1 MTAPQ
6 LAMKDLRRVVIAAA
20 VGNVIEWYDF
30 YIFGSLAALL
40 SVKFFAAG
48 ASGSALIKTVGTF
61 TAGFLIRPF
70 GAFVFGRVGDI
81 VGRKYT
87 FLITL
92 SGMGLSTAL
101 IGLVPSYAKIG
112 VAAGILLLLLRL
124 IQGLCLGGEYGGA
137 ITYVAEH
144 APDDKRGYYTGWL
157 QTSPTLGIVVSLVVI
172 IVTRE
177 LLGTEAFNAWGWR
190 IPFLLSLLM
199 VAIAIYIRLQLQE
212 TPIFQAIKAKGQ
224 TSSNPW
230 REAFWSQNIRYVL
243 IASVVVIGEGVVW
256 YSGQFWALYFIQQV
270 QKPDVLH
277 PAIITG
283 AALLLATPSLIF
295 FGWLSD
301 RIGRKPIILGGFFL
315 AAVTYYPLYTALG
328 NAANPA
334 SINYP
339 LSILIVAIMV
349 SYVGMVYGP
358 IGAFLAEYFPA
369 RIRYS
374 SVSVPYHI
382 GNGWGGGLVP
392 VITTAA
398 YVTAQNAGLSMSQSL
413 GHALVYPITVPAV
426 AFLLGL
432 FLMPETR
439 KISISQP
446 SRSTARGPRS
456 PPAPPEEWRP
466 TDGGAAGARSARAAG
481 GRHRDTP
488 RAAARP
494 ANGAAPGARA
504 RRGARR
510 RPDTWRRALGPAPRR
525 PDHLAA
531 GARIPSSWSR
541 SRRRSSRWYPRRR
554 PRTRRSGDVP
564 PRAPAAPSPR
574 APSARRSTP
583 DRAGRRLRSPPRPA
597 RARSPRSRRQRRRA
611 ARTPVTSPRDGG
623 ARPARVHAAA
633 AACPVRSASGPARAT
648 P

>member
-6 LAMKDLRRVVIAAA
+6 LATKDLRRVVIAVA

-70 GAFVFGRVGDI
+70 GAFERADQEPGDI

-92 SGMGLSTAL
+92 SGMGLATAF
-101 IGLVPSYAKIG
+101 IGVVPSYASIG
-112 VAAGILLLLLRL
+112 ATAGIILLLLRL

-144 APDDKRGYYTGWL
+144 APDEKRGYYTGWL
-157 QTSPTLGIVVSLVVI
+157 QTSPTLGLVVSLVVI

-177 LLGTEAFNAWGWR
+177 VLGTDAFNAWGWR

-199 VAIAIYIRLQLQE
+199 VAIAIYIRLQLAE

-224 TSSNPW
+224 TAANPW
-230 REAFWSQNIRYVL
+230 REAFLSQNIKYVL
-243 IASVVVIGEGVVW
+243 IASTVVIGEGVVW
-256 YSGQFWALYFIQQV
+256 YSGQFWALYFLQQV
-270 QKPDVLH
+270 RKPDTLS

-283 AALLLATPSLIF
+283 VALLIATPSLIF

-301 RIGRKPIILGGFFL
+301 RIGRKPIILAGFAL
-315 AAVTYYPLYTALG
+315 AALTYYPLYTALG
-328 NAANPA
+328 HTADPANT
-334 SINYP
+334 NWV
-339 LSILIVAIMV
+339 LSILIVAVMV

-369 RIRYS
+369 RIRYT

-398 YVTAQNAGLSMSQSL
+398 YLKAGI
-413 GHALVYPITVPAV
+413 GAALIYPIAVPSI
-426 AFLLGL
+426 AFILSL

-439 KISISQP
+439 KIKIWE
-446 SRSTARGPRS
+446 
-456 PPAPPEEWRP
+456 PAEVR
-466 TDGGAAGARSARAAG
+466 AGARG
-481 GRHRDTP
+481 
-488 RAAARP
+488 
-494 ANGAAPGARA
+494 
-504 RRGARR
+504 
-510 RPDTWRRALGPAPRR
+510 
-525 PDHLAA
+525 
-531 GARIPSSWSR
+531 
-541 SRRRSSRWYPRRR
+541 
-554 PRTRRSGDVP
+554 
-564 PRAPAAPSPR
+564 
-574 APSARRSTP
+574 
-583 DRAGRRLRSPPRPA
+583 
-597 RARSPRSRRQRRRA
+597 
-611 ARTPVTSPRDGG
+611 
-623 ARPARVHAAA
+623 
-633 AACPVRSASGPARAT
+633 
-648 P
+648 

>member
-1 MTAPQ
+1 MTAPN
-6 LAMKDLRRVVIAAA
+6 LSTKELRRVVIAAA

-40 SVKFFAAG
+40 ATKFFAEGTSG
-48 ASGSALIKTVGTF
+48 AALIKTVGTF

-70 GAFVFGRVGDI
+70 GAFVFGRVGDL

-112 VAAGILLLLLRL
+112 ALAGIILLLLRL

-144 APDDKRGYYTGWL
+144 APDEKRGYYTGWL
-157 QTSPTLGIVVSLVVI
+157 QTSPTLGIVVSLAVI

-212 TPIFQAIKAKGQ
+212 TPIFQAIKARGQ
-224 TSSNPW
+224 TSTSPW
-230 REAFWSQNIRYVL
+230 REAFWSQNVKYVL

-256 YSGQFWALYFIQQV
+256 YSSQFWALYFLQQV
-270 QKPDVLH
+270 RKPDVLS
-277 PAIITG
+277 PAVITG
-283 AALLLATPSLIF
+283 IALLLATPTLIL

-301 RIGRKPIILGGFFL
+301 RIGRKPIILGGFAL
-315 AAVTYYPLYTALG
+315 AALTYYPLYSALG
-328 NAANPA
+328 RAADPA
-334 SINYP
+334 NTNYP
-339 LSILIVAIMV
+339 LAVLIVAIMV
-349 SYVGMVYGP
+349 AYVGMVYGP

-369 RIRYS
+369 RIRYT

-398 YVTAQNAGLSMSQSL
+398 YVSTHSL
-413 GHALVYPITVPAV
+413 GSALMYPIIVPAV
-426 AFLLGL
+426 AFLLSL

-439 KISISQP
+439 KISIWK
-446 SRSTARGPRS
+446 
-456 PPAPPEEWRP
+456 PEQ
-466 TDGGAAGARSARAAG
+466 AGAR
-481 GRHRDTP
+481 
-488 RAAARP
+488 
-494 ANGAAPGARA
+494 
-504 RRGARR
+504 
-510 RPDTWRRALGPAPRR
+510 
-525 PDHLAA
+525 
-531 GARIPSSWSR
+531 
-541 SRRRSSRWYPRRR
+541 
-554 PRTRRSGDVP
+554 V
-564 PRAPAAPSPR
+564 
-574 APSARRSTP
+574 
-583 DRAGRRLRSPPRPA
+583 
-597 RARSPRSRRQRRRA
+597 
-611 ARTPVTSPRDGG
+611 
-623 ARPARVHAAA
+623 
-633 AACPVRSASGPARAT
+633 
-648 P
+648 

>member
-1 MTAPQ
+1 MTAPS
-6 LAMKDLRRVVIAAA
+6 LSTKELRRVVIAAA

-30 YIFGSLAALL
+30 YIFGSLASILL
-40 SVKFFAAG
+40 VQFFSKTDPVAAFLSTVAIFSV
-48 ASGSALIKTVGTF
+48 
-61 TAGFLIRPF
+61 GFLIRPL
-70 GAFVFGRVGDI
+70 GAFVFGRIGDL

-101 IGLVPSYAKIG
+101 IGVVPSYARIG
-112 VAAGILLLLLRL
+112 LTAAILLFILRL

-144 APDDKRGYYTGWL
+144 VPDAKRGYYTGWL
-157 QTSPTLGIVVSLVVI
+157 QTSPTLGIVVSLAVI
-172 IVTRE
+172 IGTRE
-177 LLGTEAFNAWGWR
+177 IVGTEAWAAWGWR

-199 VAIAIYIRLQLQE
+199 VAIAIYIRLRLQE
-212 TPIFQAIKAKGQ
+212 TPIFQAIKARGQ
-224 TSSNPW
+224 TATNPW
-230 REAFWSQNIRYVL
+230 REAFLSQNFKYVL

-277 PAIITG
+277 PALITG

-301 RIGRKPIILGGFFL
+301 RIGRKPIILAGFFL
-315 AAVTYYPLYTALG
+315 AALTYYPLYNALG

-334 SINYP
+334 NINYP
-339 LSILIVAIMV
+339 LAILIVAIMV

-398 YVTAQNAGLSMSQSL
+398 YVASQAAGASMSQSL

-426 AFLLGL
+426 AFLLSL

-439 KISISQP
+439 KISIWQP
-446 SRSTARGPRS
+446 AEVR
-456 PPAPPEEWRP
+456 
-466 TDGGAAGARSARAAG
+466 AGARG
-481 GRHRDTP
+481 
-488 RAAARP
+488 
-494 ANGAAPGARA
+494 
-504 RRGARR
+504 
-510 RPDTWRRALGPAPRR
+510 
-525 PDHLAA
+525 
-531 GARIPSSWSR
+531 
-541 SRRRSSRWYPRRR
+541 
-554 PRTRRSGDVP
+554 
-564 PRAPAAPSPR
+564 
-574 APSARRSTP
+574 
-583 DRAGRRLRSPPRPA
+583 
-597 RARSPRSRRQRRRA
+597 
-611 ARTPVTSPRDGG
+611 
-623 ARPARVHAAA
+623 
-633 AACPVRSASGPARAT
+633 
-648 P
+648 

>member
-6 LAMKDLRRVVIAAA
+6 LSFKALRRVVIAAA

-30 YIFGSLAALL
+30 YIFGSLAAIL
-40 SVKFFAAG
+40 SVQFFAQGTSG
-48 ASGSALIKTVGTF
+48 AALIKTVGTF

-70 GAFVFGRVGDI
+70 GAFLFGRIGDL

-112 VAAGILLLLLRL
+112 ALAGVLLLLLRL

-137 ITYVAEH
+137 ITYVAEY

-157 QTSPTLGIVVSLVVI
+157 QTSPTLGIVVSLAVI

-177 LLGTEAFNAWGWR
+177 LLGTTAWAAWGWR
-190 IPFLLSLLM
+190 IPFLLSLVM

-224 TSSNPW
+224 TATNPW
-230 REAFWSQNIRYVL
+230 REAFLSENIKYVV
-243 IASVVVIGEGVVW
+243 IASIVVIGEGVVW
-256 YSGQFWALYFIQQV
+256 YSGQFWAYYFLQQV
-270 QKPDVLH
+270 MKPDVLR
-277 PAIITG
+277 PAVITG
-283 AALLLATPSLIF
+283 IALLLATPSLIF

-301 RIGRKPIILGGFFL
+301 RIGRKPIILAGFFL

-334 SINYP
+334 NINYP
-339 LSILIVAIMV
+339 VAVIIVAIMV

-369 RIRYS
+369 RIRYT

-398 YVTAQNAGLSMSQSL
+398 YVATHSL
-413 GHALVYPITVPAV
+413 GNALVYPIIVPAV
-426 AFLLGL
+426 AFLLSL

-439 KISISQP
+439 KISIWQP
-446 SRSTARGPRS
+446 AEVR
-456 PPAPPEEWRP
+456 
-466 TDGGAAGARSARAAG
+466 AGARG
-481 GRHRDTP
+481 
-488 RAAARP
+488 
-494 ANGAAPGARA
+494 
-504 RRGARR
+504 
-510 RPDTWRRALGPAPRR
+510 
-525 PDHLAA
+525 
-531 GARIPSSWSR
+531 
-541 SRRRSSRWYPRRR
+541 
-554 PRTRRSGDVP
+554 
-564 PRAPAAPSPR
+564 
-574 APSARRSTP
+574 
-583 DRAGRRLRSPPRPA
+583 
-597 RARSPRSRRQRRRA
+597 
-611 ARTPVTSPRDGG
+611 
-623 ARPARVHAAA
+623 
-633 AACPVRSASGPARAT
+633 
-648 P
+648 